1 MKDPLE
7 ETDVRLARPWVW
19 AAGFVGLAIA
29 YAIAFP
35 KQFSWVV
42 IILALP
48 VIIFLHELGHFVTA
62 KRSGMKVTEF
72 FIGFGPRVW
81 SMKRGETEYG
91 VKAIPL
97 GGYCRIIGMTN
108 LEDVAPEDEPRA
120 YRSKKFL
127 PKVVVAGAGSAV
139 HFTLA
144 LLLMFGVLWIHG
156 NRQESTVTTTLA
168 AVEAGSPADRAGLQP
183 GDRVVSIG
191 GTAVDS
197 WDDVYNRLIEGKA
210 GDVVTFG
217 LERGGTTRTVD
228 VTLAVIGDE
237 NRARAG
243 IQASERIPQLSF
255 GAAAIEAPR
264 QVWQIGT
271 ESVKALGSMFSFSGI
286 SNYWG
291 VLTGDEQADEN
302 QRFLSPVGAVRVGSQ
317 AAAAGWVEAAI
328 LAALINVFIGL
339 FNLVPLLPFD
349 GGHIAI
355 ATYERIA
362 SAIRRR
368 PVRVDAAK
376 LLPITGVVVAV
387 LAFIFMSSLFLDITN
402 PADNPF

>member
-19 AAGFVGLAIA
+19 ALGFLGLGVV
-29 YAIAFP
+29 YAVMFP
-35 KQFSWVV
+35 RQFSWVV
-42 IILALP
+42 IVLALP

-62 KRSGMKVTEF
+62 KRAGMKVTEF

-81 SMKRGETEYG
+81 STTRGETEYG
-91 VKAIPL
+91 LKAIPL

-108 LEDVAPEDEPRA
+108 LEEVAPEDEPRA

-156 NRQESTVTTTLA
+156 NRQDTTITTTLA
-168 AVEAGSPADRAGLQP
+168 VVAPGSPAERAGMQP
-183 GDRVVSIG
+183 GDRVVAID

-197 WDDVYNRLIEGKA
+197 WDDVYNRLIDGKA

-217 LERGGTTRTVD
+217 LERDGSTRTVD
-228 VTLAVIGDE
+228 VTLAVIGNED
-237 NRARAG
+237 RARAG
-243 IQASERIPQLSF
+243 IQASEQVPQLSF
-255 GAAAIEAPR
+255 AEAAVEAPQ
-264 QVWQIGT
+264 QVWEIGV

-286 SNYWG
+286 ENYWG
-291 VLTGDEQADEN
+291 VLTGDDKADEN
-302 QRFLSPVGAVRVGSQ
+302 QRFLSPVGAVRIGSQ

-376 LLPITGVVVAV
+376 LLPVTGVVVAV